1 MRRSKQAKQETHER
15 IVEAAT
21 RRFRADG
28 IAGVA
33 IADLMGE
40 AGLTHG
46 GFYAH
51 FGNKDAL
58 VAEAC
63 AMGLAQ
69 TRRRLLRAIAKAPAE
84 ERLARFIDL
93 YLSAEHRDHPE
104 AGCALPT
111 LSGEVARATPAVRAA
126 FTQAYRDYRDAL
138 IPLLPVAGA
147 TGDESHLSDSSQT
160 DTALMLLAGLAGT
173 MLLARAVDDSALSER
188 ILYAGRDFY
197 KRAFHA
203 VPDAAEPPQT

>member
-15 IVEAAT
+15 IIEAAT
-21 RRFRADG
+21 RRFRTDG

-51 FGNKDAL
+51 FGSKDAL

-63 AMGLAQ
+63 ATGLTQ
-69 TRRRLLRAIAKAPAE
+69 TRRRLLRAIEKAPPE

-93 YLSAEHRDHPE
+93 YLSAAHRDHPE
-104 AGCALPT
+104 TGCALPT
-111 LSGEVARATPAVRAA
+111 LSGEVARANPAVRAA
-126 FTQAYRDYRDAL
+126 YTQAYRDYRDAL
-138 IPLLPVAGA
+138 IPLLPKPEDQSNQNDSRQS
-147 TGDESHLSDSSQT
+147 DE
-160 DTALMLLAGLAGT
+160 ALMLLAGLAGT
-173 MLLARAVDDSALSER
+173 MLLARAVDDHALSER
-188 ILYAGRDFY
+188 ILRTGREFY

-203 VPDAAEPPQT
+203 VPGEAEQLQA